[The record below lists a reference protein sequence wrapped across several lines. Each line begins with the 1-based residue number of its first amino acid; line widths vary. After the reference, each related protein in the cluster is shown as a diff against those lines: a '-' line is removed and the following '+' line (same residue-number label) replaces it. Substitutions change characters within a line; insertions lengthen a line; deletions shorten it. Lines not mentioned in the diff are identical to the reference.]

1 MVAMLALTVLTGECK
16 REGYVA
22 SIVDAAQAAVYEARE
37 QAEEANKKRKR
48 ESDEGSDSAED

>member
-1 MVAMLALTVLTGECK
+1 MLALTVLTGECK

-37 QAEEANKKRKR
+37 QAEEVSKKRKR
-48 ESDEGSDSAED
+48 ESDERSDSEED